1 MAAWYKPVH
10 PILSRHWPRMRRFFA
25 TTPRNVV
32 ICLTAR
38 ETSPGWSFCLCQ
50 SGEKARIFLGLGLPW
65 LLLGAVITAT
75 AAVGGT
81 LEEDFEGVDLAW
93 RLAPSSRNTHVLEHT
108 RSADSPHHGAACE
121 LAVVESATA
130 ETVALEM
137 PLAPAAVIDELRAS
151 LWVRTNLPAT
161 RLAFRVQLSSPPGQG
176 RDAIELLVPGSVALD
191 VDRWERLEVGDL
203 PRQLARRLPALRL
216 EHGADVTLEGAL
228 VTGLVLDAAAPPG
241 RHRFELDELRVTGLV
256 SAATVQDPLVRP
268 VAADNPVSS
277 DPPAGL
283 ARGVLEVAGLPFFL
297 RSIDSNGEPFA
308 VLAELGFNA
317 VRLPAP
323 ANADQ
328 LAEARAASVWVICP
342 PPPIPDIDLRDPEN
356 VPMLRNW
363 DRVLAWDLGTGLSE
377 DSLDDLAEQGR
388 RIRACD
394 PRSGRP
400 LIGSADSGLRGISR
414 HLDMLVARRT
424 VLGTSLELIDWLEWL
439 RERPRLARPGTP
451 LLCTLGT
458 EIDPAAAR
466 QAAAL
471 AGIGGRG
478 LAIDPESLVL
488 ASFSAVAGGAR
499 GILFTSSRRLD
510 DDDAEARMR
519 AAAVRETNLRLRVL
533 EPWGAAGRFASRAKT
548 SSPEVQAFVMEAA
561 RARIVLAW
569 RCVQGSQVVARRYEG
584 ADVPGE
590 DASLTILVPGVPEA
604 HRAWEVAPSGLRPV
618 RQQRVTGGVSVTLD
632 AFTTHG
638 LVLLSGEPAIT
649 GHVQDLVRTLAPL
662 ELASARGLA
671 SLSLASAGE
680 LLGRLPP
687 QALSGPPPVAAVA
700 MLTEAGRLAAAGEA
714 LVTTEPAAAIRSL
727 RKAAA
732 IAGQFERRIWENAV
746 KAEGSM
752 VANPLSGSD
761 ATLGEAWQFISARA
775 ATVPGEELLPAGDM
789 EQIAELAQR
798 GWRHFARPQGEIQT
812 SVDVIR
818 SRPASG
824 QACLRMIARPAD
836 AKAAPVVVE
845 TPPVWI
851 TSPPLAAPAG
861 KLIAISAQVWVPE
874 PITGSVDGL
883 LVFDSLG
890 GPALAERVGPSKD
903 WRRLVLYRIV
913 PPESAGEPVTVTFA
927 LSGLGEARIDDVSVT
942 PLERVSGGTPAA
954 LVSTPRGQPAGAGFP
969 SPADLLRA
977 APLPA
982 AQPAPPPPAA
992 GLAGP
997 SSGPSPSAGPAT
1009 AAWPGASLAWPK
1021 LNPFTSANEPPPGPG
1036 GGTVDP
1042 FRRARS
1048 SATTSP

>member
-1 MAAWYKPVH
+1 MA
-10 PILSRHWPRMRRFFA
+10 S
-25 TTPRNVV
+25 T
-32 ICLTAR
+32 
-38 ETSPGWSFCLCQ
+38 
-50 SGEKARIFLGLGLPW
+50 
-65 LLLGAVITAT
+65 
-75 AAVGGT
+75 AVGGT
-81 LEEDFEGVDLAW
+81 LEEDFEGGDLTW
-93 RLAPSSRNTHVLEHT
+93 RLPPASPATRLLEHT
-108 RSADSPHHGAACE
+108 TSVDSPHHGAACE
-121 LAVVESATA
+121 LVVVESAAA

-137 PLAPAAVIDELRAS
+137 PLEPAAVIDELRAS

-161 RLAFRVQLSSPPGQG
+161 RLAFRVRLASPAGQS
-176 RDAIELLVPGSVALD
+176 RDTIELLVPGSVARD

-216 EHGADVTLEGAL
+216 EHGAEVTLEGAL

-241 RHRFELDELRVTGLV
+241 RHQFAIDELRVTGLV
-256 SAATVQDPLVRP
+256 SRTALQDSLVRP
-268 VAADNPVSS
+268 AAAEAALPS

-283 ARGVLEVAGLPFFL
+283 ARGVLEVAGLPFFP

-308 VLAELGFNA
+308 VLAELGFNC
-317 VRLPAP
+317 VRLPFP
-323 ANADQ
+323 ATADQ
-328 LAEARAASVWVICP
+328 LAEARAAGIWVICP
-342 PPPIPDIDLRDPEN
+342 PPPIPDVDLRDPEN

-377 DSLDDLAEQGR
+377 DSIEDLAEQGR

-400 LIGSADSGLRGISR
+400 LIGSADSGLRGVSR
-414 HLDMLVARRT
+414 HVDMLVARRT

-458 EIDPAAAR
+458 ELDPAAAR

-471 AGIGGRG
+471 AGIGSRG

-510 DDDAEARMR
+510 GDEAEARMR
-519 AAAVRETNLRLRVL
+519 AAAVRETNLRLRIL
-533 EPWGAAGRFASRAKT
+533 EPWGAAGRFASRATT
-548 SSPEVQAFVMEAA
+548 SSPEVHAFVMEAA

-590 DASLTILVPGVPEA
+590 DAGLTILVPGVPEA
-604 HRAWEVAPSGLRPV
+604 HRAWEVAAGGLRPA

-632 AFTTHG
+632 SFTTHG
-638 LVLLSGEPAIT
+638 MVLLSGEPAVT

-671 SLSLASAGE
+671 SLSLGSAGE

-714 LVTTEPAAAIRSL
+714 LVATEPAAAVRSL

-752 VANPLSGSD
+752 MANPLSGSD

-775 ATVPGEELLPAGDM
+775 ATVPGEELLAGGDM

-812 SVDVIR
+812 TVEVIR

-824 QACLRMIARPAD
+824 RGCLRMVARPAD

-913 PPESAGEPVTVTFA
+913 PPEAAGEPVTVTFA
-927 LSGLGEARIDDVSVT
+927 LSGLGEARIDEVSVT
-942 PLERVSGGTPAA
+942 TLERSTGGTPAA
-954 LVSTPRGQPAGAGFP
+954 LVSTPRGQPGAAGFP
-969 SPADLLRA
+969 SPADLMQA

-982 AQPAPPPPAA
+982 AEPALPPAGIA
-992 GLAGP
+992 GTSPGNPSRSAPAG
-997 SSGPSPSAGPAT
+997 

-1021 LNPFTSANEPPPGPG
+1021 LNPFTSANEPPPGIG
-1036 GGTVDP
+1036 GGTIDP
-1042 FRRARS
+1042 FKRARGG
-1048 SATTSP
+1048 ATP